1 MSNLFEHLSLFL
13 YFKKAKNMNRIFL
26 IGYMGSG
33 KTTIGK
39 LLAEQLNFT
48 FVDMD
53 THIEEKHFKSVSQIF
68 AELGEEQF
76 RLLEQQC
83 LHEVSE
89 FEKVV
94 IATGGGAPCFFDNM
108 EYMNQHG
115 LTVYINISV
124 EQLAIRLE
132 NSRAN
137 KRPLLANRKGD
148 ELKTFI
154 AEGLAKR
161 ESFYKKAYL
170 SASGTDEEILN
181 QICLNLNLV

>member
-1 MSNLFEHLSLFL
+1 
-13 YFKKAKNMNRIFL
+13 MNRIFL

-39 LLAEQLNFT
+39 LLAERLNYT

-53 THIEEKHFKSVSQIF
+53 THIEEKYFKSVSQIF
-68 AELGEEQF
+68 AELGERQF

-89 FEKVV
+89 FENVV

-108 EYMNQHG
+108 EYMNSHG
-115 LTVYINISV
+115 ITVYINITV

-132 NSRAN
+132 NSRTN
-137 KRPLLANRKGD
+137 KRPLLANRKGE
-148 ELKTFI
+148 ELNTFI

-170 SASGTDEEILN
+170 SATGSDEEILN
-181 QICLNLNLV
+181 QICLNIH

>member
-1 MSNLFEHLSLFL
+1 
-13 YFKKAKNMNRIFL
+13 MNRIFL

-33 KTTIGK
+33 KTTIAK
-39 LLAEQLNFT
+39 VLANTLGYT

-53 THIEEKHFKSVSQIF
+53 THIEAKEFKSVSQIF
-68 AELGEEQF
+68 AELGEEKF
-76 RLLEQQC
+76 RQMEQKC

-89 FEKVV
+89 FENVV

-108 EYMNQHG
+108 DYMNAHG
-115 LTVYINISV
+115 LTVYIKLSV
-124 EQLAIRLE
+124 DQLAERLE

-137 KRPLLANRKGD
+137 KRPLLADRKGD

-161 ESFYKKAYL
+161 EPFYNQAQL
-170 SASGTDEEILN
+170 SAIGSDEQILML
-181 QICLNLNLV
+181 ICKFATSK